1 MGVLDLTEQT
11 SDCIRGMQLY
21 SYFIFFLL
29 FFLCLTRNRLI
40 KLSHDESK
48 AGTFAPFPGNR
59 LLNRDAGNSGF
70 FPMDLS
76 LRGCEEHPPL
86 IPGFVQIPD
95 HLFPAFYLYLKRC
108 RHL

>member
-11 SDCIRGMQLY
+11 SDCIRDMQRY
-21 SYFIFFLL
+21 SYFIFFFL

-48 AGTFAPFPGNR
+48 AGTFAPFPGNQP
-59 LLNRDAGNSGF
+59 LNRDAGNNGF
-70 FPMDLS
+70 LPTVLS
-76 LRGCEEHPPL
+76 VRGCEEHPPV

-95 HLFPAFYLYLKRC
+95 HLFPAFCL
-108 RHL
+108 